1 MFVCANLGFP
11 RSTMRFHSIFSILLI
26 CNLEIC
32 ITFLLYT
39 MDPATA
45 QRPRRGIGTQCDA
58 SGKQFATSYAFD
70 QHRRS
75 GYLISTGCHV
85 LDDGSTRSLLV
96 ATAANMSTAMLQ
108 KLKMKP
114 KHHGM
119 IWRHF
124 ANEIYKY
131 AKQQSLKKLLR
142 LLRLHRSLIKTILG
156 PKPEGPV
163 NGSFG
168 C

>member
-1 MFVCANLGFP
+1 MCGQPGFSN
-11 RSTMRFHSIFSILLI
+11 STMRFHSLFSILLI
-26 CNLEIC
+26 CNLAIC
-32 ITFLLYT
+32 TTFLLYT

-58 SGKQFATSYAFD
+58 CGKQFPTSYAFD

-75 GYLISTGCHV
+75 GYLVGTGCHV

-96 ATAANMSTAMLQ
+96 ATARPNMSTAMLQ

-119 IWRHF
+119 IISEKGISEMKF
-124 ANEIYKY
+124 ISTLSN
-131 AKQQSLKKLLR
+131 SLCK
-142 LLRLHRSLIKTILG
+142 IT
-156 PKPEGPV
+156 
-163 NGSFG
+163 
-168 C
+168 